1 MLIQE
6 MAGKPVAEVILG
18 ITRDP
23 QFGPA
28 VVYGTG
34 GILVEILKDSTIGLP
49 ELTREEALKMIQ
61 GTKGYRLLTGF
72 RGAPKA
78 DVDALANTLVKVS
91 KLAAEGADKVA
102 GLDINPLLVYPE
114 GQGVLAVDALIELQ

>member
-1 MLIQE
+1 M
-6 MAGKPVAEVILG
+6 
-18 ITRDP
+18 
-23 QFGPA
+23 
-28 VVYGTG
+28 
-34 GILVEILKDSTIGLP
+34 EILKDSTIGLP
-49 ELTREEALKMIQ
+49 ELTKEEALKMIQ